1 MAVHA
6 KEILA
11 ESHTQETGMEKF
23 DRRAGT
29 AIANVLG
36 NMKFFWFCVVL
47 DILAI
52 PGLVLTVMYTTFGHV
67 IPASLAFISIGV
79 VVVAFLSQTVI
90 QLLALPV
97 LQYSGNL
104 SQIAADARAEATY
117 RNTKDSETRLASLL
131 EAIKQRGEEN
141 ARMEAQNNEILKR
154 LDVKA

>member
-11 ESHTQETGMEKF
+11 ESHKQETGMARF
-23 DRRAGT
+23 NRRSGT

-36 NMKFFWFCVVL
+36 NMGFFWFCVVL

-52 PGLVLTVMYTTFGHV
+52 PGLFLTVMYTTFGHV

-104 SQIAADARAEATY
+104 SQVAADARAEATF
-117 RNTKDSETRLASLL
+117 RNTKTSETRLETVLQ
-131 EAIKQRGEEN
+131 EIKARGEEN

-154 LDVKA
+154 LDAKA